1 MGILVQNWVEKPSIW
16 GGKRG
21 DFGGR
26 GAVFGWKKAFFG
38 VEKGVFGGALWMAA
52 LMVFFWGEKATFP
65 SIALGCGAAG
75 AALVLLGCVALLLYC
90 RRRRGGC

>member
-21 DFGGR
+21 DSGGR

-38 VEKGVFGGALWMAA
+38 VEKGVFWGGPLDGGTDGI
-52 LMVFFWGEKATFP
+52 F
-65 SIALGCGAAG
+65 LG
-75 AALVLLGCVALLLYC
+75 
-90 RRRRGGC
+90 